1 MKNILKSVFCIL
13 SLATLISC
21 TNDKDNEAEANGFQL
36 RKDASVVSPIV
47 LLDENESESYAKF
60 TWDRSNNG
68 VPSVSTYSIV
78 ISDHDLDSDFSDAVE
93 SVEGFDLTID
103 ARTCNLNV
111 GQFNT
116 LINALPT
123 FNCNQMNID
132 VRIKSKL
139 GISTNALYQYSNPI
153 TVSVKGYPKSSPILT
168 FAMSATSAGEGA
180 KLASSDYKTFT
191 DYEGYLYL
199 EAGTY
204 KFYRPDACG
213 DFSNPIIYGLS
224 GSNTG
229 SLVIDGSNGFTVT
242 TAAHYYI
249 KANLSETGTGALT
262 YSISAINTGTNGFGI
277 FGNATRAI
285 GFTTNTPMTY
295 DVATKKWTIVIDLI
309 NGKKFG
315 FKTSSSA
322 AVATLVG
329 AGTGTLT
336 ESPISTFSDSGT
348 PASEGSIKA
357 PGDFVDNNTKTK
369 YSVEV
374 DVSKARN
381 YTYKLTV
388 VPN

>member
-1 MKNILKSVFCIL
+1 MKNILKLIL
-13 SLATLISC
+13 CLLSITFVISC
-21 TNDKDNEAEANGFQL
+21 TNDKDYEATANGFQL
-36 RKDASVVSPIV
+36 RKDASLVSPIV
-47 LLDENESESYAKF
+47 LLDENEAQSYAKF

-68 VPSVSTYSIV
+68 VPTETTYSIV
-78 ISDHDLDSDFSDAVE
+78 VSDHDLDPDFSDAVE
-93 SVEGFDLTID
+93 SLVGLDLLPD

-116 LINALPT
+116 LINALPS

-153 TVSVKGYPKSSPILT
+153 TVAVKGYPKSNPIIA
-168 FAMSATSAGEGA
+168 FATSSALAGDSS

-213 DFSNPIIYGLS
+213 DFANPLAYGLS
-224 GSNTG
+224 GASTG
-229 SLVIDGSNGFTVT
+229 SLTLDGSTGFTVAT
-242 TAAHYYI
+242 PGHYYI
-249 KANLSETGTGALT
+249 KANLSETGTGSLT
-262 YSISAINTGTNGFGI
+262 YSIAAF
-277 FGNATRAI
+277 NA
-285 GFTTNTPMTY
+285 TTNTFGVFGKALRPTFGSANTTPMNYNPT
-295 DVATKKWTIVIDLI
+295 TKKWSVTVDMV
-309 NGKKFG
+309 NGLKFG
-315 FKTSSSA
+315 FKTSSTAPIAS
-322 AVATLVG
+322 LEG
-329 AGTGTLT
+329 AGVGTLT
-336 ESPISTFSDSGT
+336 ESPLKTITSGVPT
-348 PASEGSIKA
+348 DGSIKA

-369 YSVEV
+369 YDIEV
-374 DVSKARN
+374 DLSKPRN

>member
-1 MKNILKSVFCIL
+1 MKNILKLMLCIL
-13 SLATLISC
+13 SFTFLISC
-21 TNDKDNEAEANGFQL
+21 TNDKDNEASAKGFQL

-47 LLDENESESYAKF
+47 LLDENEAESYAKF

-68 VPSVSTYSIV
+68 VPTEATYSILV
-78 ISDHDLDSDFSDAVE
+78 SDHDLDPDFSDAVE
-93 SVEGFDLTID
+93 SVVGLDLTVD
-103 ARTCNLNV
+103 ARTCNLKV
-111 GQFNT
+111 GQFNA

-132 VRIKSKL
+132 VRIRSQL

-153 TVSVKGYPKSSPILT
+153 TVSVKGYPKSNPIIA
-168 FAMSATSAGEGA
+168 FATSASAAGDSA

-191 DYEGYLYL
+191 NYEGYLYL

-213 DFSNPIIYGLS
+213 DFANSIVYGLS
-224 GSNTG
+224 AANTG
-229 SLVIDGSNGFTVT
+229 SLTVDGSTGFTVA
-242 TAAHYYI
+242 TAGHYYI
-249 KANLSETGTGALT
+249 KANLSETGTGSLT
-262 YSISAINTGTNGFGI
+262 YSISTINTGTNGFGI

-285 GFTTNTPMTY
+285 GFTSTTAMSY
-295 DVATKKWTIVIDLI
+295 DATSKKWTVTLDLI

-315 FKTSSSA
+315 FKTSSAA

-329 AGTGTLT
+329 SGTGTLT
-336 ESPISTFSDSGT
+336 ESAIRTFSDTGS

-357 PGDFVDNNTKTK
+357 PGNFVDNNTKTK
-369 YSVEV
+369 YKVEV
-374 DVSKARN
+374 DLNKPRN